1 MVNLSVVGVVS
12 RAVVKGLEFKYRSS
26 WRQVLKTLAVFHRV
40 AGDKCHS
47 VMAQVDTLPPLPH
60 SPLPP
65 LSQQQLPALVSLRS
79 LPGFSLSSQLEE
91 ALGTAIAAMG
101 PEYA

>member
-1 MVNLSVVGVVS
+1 MYT
-12 RAVVKGLEFKYRSS
+12 AVVKGLEFKYRSS

-47 VMAQVDTLPPLPH
+47 VMAQ
-60 SPLPP
+60 
-65 LSQQQLPALVSLRS
+65 QLPALVSLHS
-79 LPGFSLSSQLEE
+79 LPDFSLSGQLEE